1 MEGLP
6 LAAEGSRLQRAEH
19 RMEGEGAGRQGGAVV
34 SGMGR
39 VEARPGVGTAVG
51 ESLDSAE
58 ILWVEQGGFLRDWM

>member
-1 MEGLP
+1 MEGLL

-39 VEARPGVGTAVG
+39 VEARPGVGTVG
-51 ESLDSAE
+51 KSLDSGE